1 MLFVNELLGG
11 KFDMIV
17 DFILL
22 FYFFLFFLI
31 ILSVDVVV

>member
-22 FYFFLFFLI
+22 LI
-31 ILSVDVVV
+31 FSYYPIC